1 MNRSTM
7 IAATAVCAPTAVMLC
22 YSLQWPMR
30 SNLLQQ
36 PHSTKTTITGSVPV
50 GAVTVTGG
58 EATLVGATGEATT
71 SGGNRWN
78 V

>member
-1 MNRSTM
+1 
-7 IAATAVCAPTAVMLC
+7 
-22 YSLQWPMR
+22 MR

-36 PHSTKTTITGSVPV
+36 PHSPKTTVTGEVIPD
-50 GAVTVTGG
+50 GEVTVTGG

-71 SGGNRWN
+71 TGGNRWN